1 MPVIKPQKGKKI
13 EMKSKLS
20 KRFSNM
26 KNSFYFNDDISISE
40 RDIGNSRRNSVSKQ
54 YFSPQ
59 LNLTETKRTNFENLK
74 DSIERL

>member
-40 RDIGNSRRNSVSKQ
+40 RDIGNSRRNSVSK
-54 YFSPQ
+54 
-59 LNLTETKRTNFENLK
+59 
-74 DSIERL
+74 